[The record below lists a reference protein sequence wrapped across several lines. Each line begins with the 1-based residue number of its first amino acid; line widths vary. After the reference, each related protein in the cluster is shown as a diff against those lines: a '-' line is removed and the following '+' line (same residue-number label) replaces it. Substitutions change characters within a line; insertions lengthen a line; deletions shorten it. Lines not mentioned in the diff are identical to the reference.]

1 MTRAAG
7 GWRVPLALVALV
19 VLPLGAGSL
28 RVVEI
33 LGGPRLLP
41 DNPRVDAVPVPL
53 VLHVVAAAVYA
64 VLGAFQLSSRQR
76 RAHPDRHRR
85 NGRAAVVAGAVVAL
99 SGVWMTLF
107 YPDAP
112 GGVLL
117 QVVRF
122 VVGTAVAAGVV
133 LGVTAVRR
141 RDIPAHRAWMIRAYA
156 LAVAAGTQTFTQ
168 GIGGALFGTGDLST
182 ALSLTAGWV
191 LNAVVA
197 EIVIRRPQG
206 GRRAVVAVAGD
217 APGDTVG
224 VRTR

>member
-19 VLPLGAGSL
+19 ALPLGAGSL
-28 RVVEI
+28 RIVEI

-53 VLHVVAAAVYA
+53 VLHVVAAAGYA

-133 LGVTAVRR
+133 LGVAAVRR

-197 EIVIRRPQG
+197 EVVVRRPRP
-206 GRRAVVAVAGD
+206 RRATAVAVLGD

>member
-19 VLPLGAGSL
+19 ALPLGAGSL

-41 DNPRVDAVPVPL
+41 DNPRVHAVPVPL

-168 GIGGALFGTGDLST
+168 GIGNALFGTGDLST

-197 EIVIRRPQG
+197 EIVIRRPRP
-206 GRRAVVAVAGD
+206 GRTTAVAVLGD

>member
-19 VLPLGAGSL
+19 VLPLAAGAL
-28 RVVEI
+28 RIVEI

-41 DNPRVDAVPVPL
+41 ENPRVDAVPVPL

-64 VLGAFQLSSRQR
+64 VLGAFQLSARQR

-141 RDIPAHRAWMIRAYA
+141 RDVPAHRAWMIRAYA

-168 GIGGALFGTGDLST
+168 GFGNALFGTGDLST

-197 EIVIRRPQG
+197 EVVVRRPRA
-206 GRRAVVAVAGD
+206 GRRAAVAVAGD
-217 APGDTVG
+217 ARGDTVG